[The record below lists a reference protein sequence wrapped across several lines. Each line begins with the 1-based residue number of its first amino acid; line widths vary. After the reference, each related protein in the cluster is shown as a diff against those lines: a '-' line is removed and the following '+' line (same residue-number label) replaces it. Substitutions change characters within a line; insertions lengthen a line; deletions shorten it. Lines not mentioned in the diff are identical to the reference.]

1 MKQVLPLICFA
12 LVCAV
17 ARAPAAAPEQAP
29 ALRRFALIA
38 ASNDGGP
45 DRARLRF
52 ANSDAESMAKVLRV
66 LGGVHAEDLVLVT
79 AARRAS
85 LQRAFEQVRAAVEK
99 VSGGRQRRE
108 LFVYYSG
115 HSDEQGLLLAGESV
129 PYTEL
134 RRWVDAAGFDVR
146 IVVLDSCASGAMIRV
161 RGGTRRPSFLSDVS
175 VNARGHAFLTA
186 SSADEAAQ
194 ESDRLGAGF
203 FSHYLLSGL
212 RGAADS
218 NRDKLVTLAEAY
230 QFSYHETLRGT
241 GRTAQSQHPAYD
253 FQLTGQGDLVLTD
266 LRSSTSSLILDG
278 DVRGHVFVRSESGQ
292 LLAELRKERGYPVQL
307 GLSPGKYVVS
317 VEAGG
322 AAYVTSVALRGGH
335 PTRVGKSTLLRRPAQ
350 PVVVRGVELQAAHAP
365 DTPSLRDELIG
376 EDSLAGRTRRFGGYA
391 GLGFRYTRLGG
402 EDAFLAGLE
411 FALLLDRR
419 VTLGFMAG
427 GGASGPLDERGTH
440 ATLGYAGAVF
450 RYNFLFDGP
459 FSFSLGAVAGGGAT
473 THENNDDAIEHRDD
487 ALFLFEPQISGHLVA
502 TRFLRFGVD
511 FGYRLAAGVELY
523 PVDEVRGP
531 TAGFHVQGGWF

>member
-1 MKQVLPLICFA
+1 MKQMSSLICLA
-12 LVCAV
+12 IVWTL
-17 ARAPAAAPEQAP
+17 ARPAAAAP
-29 ALRRFALIA
+29 DHTPVVRRFALMA

-66 LGGVHAEDLVLVT
+66 LGGVRADDLVLVT

-85 LQRAFEQVRAAVEK
+85 LERAFDRVRAAVEK
-99 VSGGRQRRE
+99 VPSGQQRRE

-115 HSDEQGLLLAGESV
+115 HSDEQGLLLAGERV
-129 PYTEL
+129 PYEEL
-134 RRWVDAAGFDVR
+134 RRWVDGVGVDVR
-146 IVVLDSCASGAMIRV
+146 IVVLDSCASGSMIRV

-194 ESDRLGAGF
+194 ESDRIGAGF

-212 RGAADS
+212 RGAADA

-230 QFSYHETLRGT
+230 QFSYHETLRST

-266 LRSSTSSLILDG
+266 LRSSASSLILDG
-278 DVRGHVFVRSESGQ
+278 DVGGHVFVRSESGQ
-292 LLAELRKERGYPVQL
+292 LLAELRKEPGYPVQL
-307 GLSPGKYVVS
+307 GLGPGKYTIS
-317 VEAGG
+317 VETAG
-322 AAYVTSVALRGGH
+322 AAYATSVTLRSGQS
-335 PTRVGKSTLLRRPAQ
+335 TRIGKSTLGRTPAQ
-350 PVVVRGVELQAAHAP
+350 AAVARGVESESAVSSESP
-365 DTPSLRDELIG
+365 VLRDELIG
-376 EDSLAGRTRRFGGYA
+376 EDSLAGRTRQFGGYA

-402 EDAFLAGLE
+402 KDAFLAGLE
-411 FALLLDRR
+411 FALLLNRR
-419 VTLGFMAG
+419 VTLGFVAA
-427 GGASGPLDERGTH
+427 GGASGPLDEQQNR

-459 FSFSLGAVAGGGAT
+459 FSFSLGAVAGAGAT
-473 THENNDDAIEHRDD
+473 GRENDDETVARDDD
-487 ALFLFEPQISGHLVA
+487 ALFLFEPQVVGHVLA

-511 FGYRLAAGVELY
+511 FGYRLAAGVERY
-523 PVDEVRGP
+523 PIDEVRGP
-531 TAGFHVQGGWF
+531 TAGFQFQAGWF